1 VAISTPIGQDGGKV
15 VAGPYS
21 YECLGYV
28 QITGLSGAGTLPAL
42 AAAAGVTIPQQ
53 ARMAL
58 IAVSVQ
64 GVRWRDDG
72 GAPTASIG
80 MPRAAGQEFA
90 YTGDLS
96 ALQLIQQASGAVLD
110 VSFYK

>member
-1 VAISTPIGQDGGKV
+1 MAISTPIGQDGSKV

-21 YECLGYV
+21 YECLGYC
-28 QITGLSGAGTLPAL
+28 QITALSAAATLPAL
-42 AAAAGVTIPQQ
+42 ALAAGFTIPAQ

-58 IAVSVQ
+58 ISASTQ

-72 GAPTASIG
+72 TAPTASIG
-80 MPRAAGQEFA
+80 MPLGAGQQFS

-96 ALQLIQQASGAVLD
+96 AIELIQQTSGAVLD

>member
-1 VAISTPIGQDGGKV
+1 MAISTPIGQDGNKV
-15 VAGPYS
+15 AAGPYS

-28 QITGLSGAGTLPAL
+28 QITALGSAGTLPAL
-42 AAAAGVTIPQQ
+42 ATAAGFTIPQQ

-58 IAVSVQ
+58 ISASTQ

-72 GAPTASIG
+72 TAPTASIG
-80 MPRAAGQEFA
+80 MPLGAGQQIS
-90 YTGDLS
+90 YTGDL
-96 ALQLIQQASGAVLD
+96 AAIALIQQASGAVLD